1 MLVILWSFV
10 KVFLI
15 FLVLISLLHGIV
27 THFIMWFELRLKSL
41 QGELAGKI
49 PLLTILKSFFIEWFC
64 NFSRFFLSA
73 FQLFSRKK
81 AITHNPEGIP
91 ILLVHGYLQNQTD
104 WLWFK
109 NRLQKNPDIGP
120 IYSFN
125 LYGPFDS
132 IAKYAEKLKSEIAD
146 IKAETGQDKII
157 LIGHSMGGLVSSYYS
172 EFLAKPGEI
181 AKVITLGSPFQG
193 TRLAALGYGEN
204 VKEMS
209 PASSFL
215 QHLTSRIQ
223 HSSIDYHYVASQIDN
238 MIVPWQ
244 AAIPAHNTSANHQ
257 LILQDHGHLR
267 LLISPRVVKQVA
279 DWILNSGSSR
289 INSLVF

>member
-1 MLVILWSFV
+1 MLAILWSTL

-15 FLVLISLLHGIV
+15 FLIIISLLHGLI
-27 THFIMWFELRLKSL
+27 THFILWFEMRLKSF
-41 QGELAGKI
+41 QGEVSGI
-49 PLLTILKSFFIEWFC
+49 PLLAIIKSFFIEWFC

-73 FQLFSRKK
+73 FQFLSQKSS
-81 AITHNPEGIP
+81 ASSHNEGIP

-109 NRLQKNPDIGP
+109 YRLQSHRTIGP

-125 LYGPFDS
+125 LRAPFDS
-132 IAKYAEKLKSEIAD
+132 IAKYAEKLKDEIAD
-146 IKAETGQDKII
+146 IKAETKQDNII
-157 LIGHSMGGLVSSYYS
+157 LIGHSMGGLVCSYYS
-172 EFLAKPGEI
+172 EFIAKPGEV

-209 PASSFL
+209 PHSSFL
-215 QHLTSRIQ
+215 KDLTHRIQ
-223 HSSIDYHYVASQIDN
+223 YSSIAYHYVASQIDN

-244 AAIPAHNTSANHQ
+244 AAIPAHNRHSANQ
-257 LILQDHGHLR
+257 LILEDHGHLR
-267 LLISPRVVKQVA
+267 LLISPQVVRQVA
-279 DWILNSGSSR
+279 DWVLEN
-289 INSLVF
+289 